1 MEVHRIL
8 HHCCDF
14 IYPPIG
20 IKLITQIWLQPS
32 TSPATTMPFI
42 PPSML
47 RVLIAAEMP
56 SSGQLDAAY
65 SCFISSK
72 LPTGTH
78 QLSIWFGQDV
88 TPTP

>member
-1 MEVHRIL
+1 
-8 HHCCDF
+8 
-14 IYPPIG
+14 
-20 IKLITQIWLQPS
+20 
-32 TSPATTMPFI
+32 
-42 PPSML
+42 
-47 RVLIAAEMP
+47 VLIAAEMP